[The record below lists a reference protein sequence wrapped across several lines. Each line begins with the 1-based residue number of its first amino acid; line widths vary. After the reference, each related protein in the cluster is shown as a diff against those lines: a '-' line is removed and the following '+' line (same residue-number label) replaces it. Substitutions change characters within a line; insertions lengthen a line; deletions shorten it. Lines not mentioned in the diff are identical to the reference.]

1 MAFIYRLPTRTPA
14 DPAATVRA
22 TTPNGAHFLPAG
34 DDFPERHMAGSADPL
49 GDDQAE
55 RTSAWGALEECAPEC
70 AKHREPTDTLLPKP
84 DDWFTVLLGVA
95 CVLAVALC
103 AVLAKV
109 LPLFPGH

>member
-14 DPAATVRA
+14 DPVATVRSC
-22 TTPNGAHFLPAG
+22 PPCDSNCRQGRDCPAG
-34 DDFPERHMAGSADPL
+34 NADPL

-55 RTSAWGALEECAPEC
+55 RHSAWGGLEECAQEC
-70 AKHREPTDTLLPKP
+70 AKHHEPTDTLLPKP

-109 LPLFPGH
+109 LPLFAAR

>member
-55 RTSAWGALEECAPEC
+55 RTSAWGALEECAPEGG
-70 AKHREPTDTLLPKP
+70 KFYEPGATCRGDEA
-84 DDWFTVLLGVA
+84 G
-95 CVLAVALC
+95 VLAWLAWPL
-103 AVLAKV
+103 AVIFTLAC
-109 LPLFPGH
+109 LAIYLR